1 MSTMIDGFHLLR
13 PDLLWALLAC
23 PLVALALWYRRVHQ
37 GDWTKVIDAELLPY
51 LLPDQRGKAQ
61 RSRIW
66 IPTLLLALVTLG
78 AAGPSLQRVELPV
91 IKRADALVIVLDL
104 SASMLAADVQPSRV
118 QRARQ
123 KILDLLD
130 TRQEGVTGLV
140 VFTPCCTAV
149 PISWPFI

>member
-1 MSTMIDGFHLLR
+1 MIDGFHLLR

-66 IPTLLLALVTLG
+66 IPTLLLALVALDDEYVQLTDPGGFLAYVKDGVDATLRAPW
-78 AAGPSLQRVELPV
+78 AAEGRCRTEVPV
-91 IKRADALVIVLDL
+91 A
-104 SASMLAADVQPSRV
+104 
-118 QRARQ
+118 
-123 KILDLLD
+123 
-130 TRQEGVTGLV
+130 E
-140 VFTPCCTAV
+140 
-149 PISWPFI
+149 

>member
-1 MSTMIDGFHLLR
+1 MIDGFHLLR

-66 IPTLLLALVTLG
+66 IPTLLLALMTLG

-91 IKRADALVIVLDL
+91 IKR
-104 SASMLAADVQPSRV
+104 
-118 QRARQ
+118 
-123 KILDLLD
+123 
-130 TRQEGVTGLV
+130 
-140 VFTPCCTAV
+140 
-149 PISWPFI
+149 